1 MVELLPRWLAPNAVT
16 LIGFGFIVTNVAC
29 LAYFMPDLVGPG
41 PSWLY
46 YSFAFGLW
54 AYSTMDNIDGKQAR
68 RTGSSSPLGELFE
81 YVSVLCILTGSVAAR
96 C

>member
-16 LIGFGFIVTNVAC
+16 LVGFGFILFNVIC
-29 LAYFMPDLVGPG
+29 LEIMMPDLVGPG
-41 PSWLY
+41 PPWLY

-81 YVSVLCILTGSVAAR
+81 SVFTFPKVCAVMLTRG
-96 C
+96 